1 MDFSTH
7 SKTELQNLL
16 KGLKSYRA
24 LEKFVGRRGRALFA
38 RAQSGTK
45 LYRVEYFGEENRSVL
60 EPMAI
65 AAYARH
71 FGETIDTKLIEWK
84 QNNTIRGGIRIF
96 SGDDMMDVSFQEV
109 ENRLKRG

>member
-38 RAQSGTK
+38 RTQSGTK
-45 LYRVEYFGEENRSVL
+45 LYRVEYFGEDNRNTL
-60 EPMAI
+60 EPI
-65 AAYARH
+65 TLSAYTRH
-71 FGETIDTKLIEWK
+71 FGEMIDSKSIEWK
-84 QNNTIRGGIRIF
+84 QNDTIRGGIRIF
-96 SGDDMMDVSFQEV
+96 SGDDMMDISFQEV
-109 ENRLKRG
+109 ENRLKR